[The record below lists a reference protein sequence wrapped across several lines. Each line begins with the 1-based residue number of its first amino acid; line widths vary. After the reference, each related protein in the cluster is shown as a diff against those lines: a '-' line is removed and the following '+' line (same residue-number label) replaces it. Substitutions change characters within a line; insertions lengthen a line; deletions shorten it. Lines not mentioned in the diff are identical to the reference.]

1 MSNNIDFPPNP
12 QRFVIGFKMIA
23 AAALRGC
30 RRLPSVAAVRAPIR
44 RSMGGG
50 HQPISQSM
58 EAELFQGHP
67 KEPEGWETTVYITYA
82 TTVVIL
88 TCALGFAPDTSIKTV
103 STEYIHVHLPNLFG
117 LPQTPF
123 SPSIVNI
130 SLHTLI
136 RFSALLK
143 INSGHLVKQG
153 HV

>member
-1 MSNNIDFPPNP
+1 
-12 QRFVIGFKMIA
+12 MIA
-23 AAALRGC
+23 AVALRGC
-30 RRLPSVAAVRAPIR
+30 RRLPSVAAVRAPAR

-103 STEYIHVHLPNLFG
+103 STEYIHGHLPNL
-117 LPQTPF
+117 F

-143 INSGHLVKQG
+143 MNSGHLVKQG